1 MNIGDLVIDDW
12 DQIAI
17 ITSFV
22 DNMGDRVRIRYIVD
36 GVIRTSWAS
45 NLYPLRS

>member
-1 MNIGDLVIDDW
+1 MNIGDLVMDDW

-17 ITSFV
+17 VTSFV
-22 DNMGDRVRIRYIVD
+22 GATDRVRIRYILD

-45 NLYPLRS
+45 NLYPIRS

>member
-22 DNMGDRVRIRYIVD
+22 GVGDRVRIKYIID
-36 GVIRTSWAS
+36 GVVRTSWAS
-45 NLYPLRS
+45 NLYPLK

>member
-1 MNIGDLVIDDW
+1 MNIGDLVEDEW
-12 DQIAI
+12 GQIAI
-17 ITSFV
+17 VTSFV
-22 DNMGDRVRIRYIVD
+22 GVTDRVRIRYIVD